1 MGQRNEFPASFLI
14 KENLLFFMMPDS
26 LLEVLVTAGIG
37 FGVVN

>member
-1 MGQRNEFPASFLI
+1 MNFLPPFLSN
-14 KENLLFFMMPDS
+14 ENLLFFMMPDS